1 LGINSV
7 STEAINGYELGLRIG
22 LAFYQVGLG
31 VIGSDPLCYVS
42 ARPADHWATVA
53 GCWAAWRVARWAKPV
68 GRLGFGP
75 LG

>member
-7 STEAINGYELGLRIG
+7 STEAINGYELGLQID
-22 LAFYQVGLG
+22 LASYRVELS
-31 VIGSDPLCYVS
+31 VIGSDPLRYTS
-42 ARPADHWATVA
+42 AHLAD
-53 GCWAAWRVARWAKPV
+53 CWAVVASCGATWRVAGWAEPV

>member
-7 STEAINGYELGLRIG
+7 SIEAINGYELKLQIG
-22 LAFYQVGLG
+22 LASYRVGFS
-31 VIGSDPLCYVS
+31 VIGSDPLRY
-42 ARPADHWATVA
+42 A
-53 GCWAAWRVARWAKPV
+53 GAHPTDRWAAVADYCATWRVAGWAKPV

>member
-7 STEAINGYELGLRIG
+7 STEALNRYELGLRVG
-22 LAFYQVGLG
+22 LASYQVGFG
-31 VIGSDPLCYVS
+31 VIGSALLRY
-42 ARPADHWATVA
+42 AGAHPADRWATVA
-53 GCWAAWRVARWAKPV
+53 SCWATWVVAGWAEPV